1 MKNDQLAEL
10 QHRNLDI
17 CMKLAQL
24 SLDNSQR
31 LMAMQ
36 VEIAKKL
43 FEDGVE
49 NAKQQTSNKDPQ
61 KALSLQNQ
69 YAQEAGQTLME
80 ASRQMAELYN
90 ASCAECAQLFTEQY
104 ASGNKDLLSSCQA
117 LFSQFP
123 GSSNNL
129 FESMNQAMNSLNSA
143 FEQFA
148 KASTTTFAQEAKPN
162 GKRRQA

>member
-1 MKNDQLAEL
+1 MKNDQFTEL

-24 SLDNSQR
+24 SLDSSQR
-31 LMAMQ
+31 LLALQ

-43 FEDGVE
+43 FEDGIE
-49 NAKQQTSNKDPQ
+49 NVKQQTGSKDPQ
-61 KALSLQNQ
+61 KNLSLQSQ
-69 YAQEAGQTLME
+69 YAQETGQTLME

-90 ASCAECAQLFTEQY
+90 ASCTECAQLFTEQY

-117 LFSQFP
+117 LFSSFP
-123 GSSNNL
+123 GSGNSM
-129 FESMNQAMNSLNSA
+129 FESMNQAMSSLNNA

-148 KASTTTFAQEAKPN
+148 KASTTTFAQEPKSAT
-162 GKRRQA
+162 KRRQA